1 MKVGIYARVST
12 KEQNVENQ
20 MSELTKYCQ
29 ARNYEIFKVY
39 TEVGV
44 SGSKESRPSF
54 DCLMNDAHKRKFDIL
69 LVWKLDRLSRSLKHL
84 LNTLD
89 TLNSLSISF
98 VCYSDNID
106 TTTPAGRLMFQMV
119 GAFAEFERSLI
130 RERVKLGLERVRQ
143 KGKRLGRPPAQIN
156 KHRAMTLL
164 M

>member
-54 DCLMNDAHKRKFDIL
+54 DCLMNDAHKRKFDCL
-69 LVWKLDRLSRSLKHL
+69 LVWKLDRLSRSLRHL

-89 TLNSLSISF
+89 TLNALNISF
-98 VCYSDNID
+98 ICYSDNID
-106 TTTPAGRLMFQMV
+106 TTTPTGRLMFQMV
-119 GAFAEFERSLI
+119 GAFAEFERELI
-130 RERVKLGLERVRQ
+130 RERVKLGLKRA
-143 KGKRLGRPPAQIN
+143 KANGKQLGRPKLEVN
-156 KHRAMTLL
+156 K
-164 M
+164 